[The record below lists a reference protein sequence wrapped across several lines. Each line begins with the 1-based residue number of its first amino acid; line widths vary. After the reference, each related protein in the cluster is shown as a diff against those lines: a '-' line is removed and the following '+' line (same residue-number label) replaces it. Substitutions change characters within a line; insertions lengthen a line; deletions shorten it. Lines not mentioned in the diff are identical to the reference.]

1 MTPKDKA
8 NELVDKMYN
17 VDFHDDAREIAM
29 RYPHAIKCAL
39 IAVEEILN
47 IKGNLNFDYVWYAQR
62 QTDINNWLDTEG
74 FEPIRIHAL
83 EYWQQVKNEIE
94 KL

>member
-1 MTPKDKA
+1 MTPKEKA

-39 IAVEEILN
+39 VAVEELLSLCWN
-47 IKGNLNFDYVWYAQR
+47 GNKTAM
-62 QTDINNWLDTEG
+62 
-74 FEPIRIHAL
+74 

>member
-1 MTPKDKA
+1 MTPKEKA
-8 NELVDKMYN
+8 KELVEKMSIDWDMCRGQN
-17 VDFHDDAREIAM
+17 IQ
-29 RYPHAIKCAL
+29 CAL

-83 EYWQQVKNEIE
+83 DYWQEVKQEIE